1 MKKFLIILFL
11 SVVGE
16 GLTAQTSILQQNA
29 FLDSLIANADK
40 ANYDIVSRISI
51 LDTQLETKEY
61 VVKKLKSDIVQLDK
75 EIYNYQ
81 IYHERLNT
89 QLEYEKKKYSE
100 LIVQADKIKNS
111 MYQNFDLFSFDNLYK
126 SFRQFLFI
134 KNLSD
139 YRAKKI
145 KRIKDIKNEIA
156 NVTVSLDESKNK
168 RSILAERLGV
178 EQSFITKYKN
188 NRRDIIAQFKAELS
202 NKAQEN
208 AQPKVVQ
215 GDIYRPDSVSL
226 AKASRPADTHNNVS
240 EQDAFLFEVQKGYL
254 EWPVK
259 NSVII
264 SSFGEKKHPVY
275 DKITIRNDGINF
287 LVPAYSEVK
296 VVYDGEVSKIVSLP
310 TNQFAIIVKHGTYF
324 TVYSGLDH
332 IKVESGDA
340 VQKGDVIGNFENF
353 ENKLIL
359 NFQIWNGTQKIN
371 PYHWLKQNKKI

>member
-1 MKKFLIILFL
+1 
-11 SVVGE
+11 
-16 GLTAQTSILQQNA
+16 
-29 FLDSLIANADK
+29 
-40 ANYDIVSRISI
+40 
-51 LDTQLETKEY
+51 
-61 VVKKLKSDIVQLDK
+61 
-75 EIYNYQ
+75 
-81 IYHERLNT
+81 
-89 QLEYEKKKYSE
+89 
-100 LIVQADKIKNS
+100 

-188 NRRDIIAQFKAELS
+188 NRRDIIAKFKAELS
-202 NKAQEN
+202 NKAQED

-226 AKASRPADTHNNVS
+226 AKASKPADTHNNVS

-287 LVPAYSEVK
+287 LVPAYSEVQ

-340 VQKGDVIGNFENF
+340 VQKGDVIGNFENY

-359 NFQIWNGTQKIN
+359 NFQIWQGTNKIN

>member
-1 MKKFLIILFL
+1 MKKFFIILFL

-16 GLTAQTSILQQNA
+16 GLMAQTSILQQNA

-188 NRRDIIAQFKAELS
+188 NRRDIIAKFKAELS
-202 NKAQEN
+202 NKAQEDV
-208 AQPKVVQ
+208 QPKVVQ

-226 AKASRPADTHNNVS
+226 AKASKPSDTNNNVS

-287 LVPAYSEVK
+287 LVPSYSEVK
-296 VVYDGEVSKIVSLP
+296 VVFDGEVSKIVSLP

>member
-1 MKKFLIILFL
+1 MKKFLVILFL

-16 GLTAQTSILQQNA
+16 GLTAQTSIYQQSA

-40 ANYDIVSRISI
+40 ANFDIVSHISI
-51 LDTQLETKEY
+51 LDTQLETKEILS
-61 VVKKLKSDIVQLDK
+61 KKLKSDIIQLDK

-226 AKASRPADTHNNVS
+226 AKASKPADTHNNVS

-287 LVPAYSEVK
+287 LVPAFSEVN

-310 TNQFAIIVKHGTYF
+310 TNQFAIIIKHGTYF

-340 VQKGDVIGNFENF
+340 VQKGDVIGNFENY

-359 NFQIWNGTQKIN
+359 NFQIWQGTNKIN
-371 PYHWLKQNKKI
+371 PYHWLKQNKK

>member
-1 MKKFLIILFL
+1 MKKFFIILFL

-168 RSILAERLGV
+168 RSTLAERLGV

-202 NKAQEN
+202 NKVQEN

-226 AKASRPADTHNNVS
+226 AKESKHADTHNNVS

-287 LVPAYSEVK
+287 LVPSYSEVK

>member
-1 MKKFLIILFL
+1 MKKFLVILFL
-11 SVVGE
+11 SLVGE
-16 GLTAQTSILQQNA
+16 GLTAQTSIYQQSA

-40 ANYDIVSRISI
+40 ANFDIVSHISI
-51 LDTQLETKEY
+51 LDTQLETKEILA
-61 VVKKLKSDIVQLDK
+61 KKLKSDIIQLDK

-226 AKASRPADTHNNVS
+226 AKASKPADTHNNVS

-287 LVPAYSEVK
+287 LVPAFSEVN

-310 TNQFAIIVKHGTYF
+310 TNQFAIIIKHGTYF

-332 IKVESGDA
+332 IKVESGDT

-359 NFQIWNGTQKIN
+359 NFQIWQGTNKIN
-371 PYHWLKQNKKI
+371 PYHWLKQNKK

>member
-1 MKKFLIILFL
+1 MKKFFIILFL

-139 YRAKKI
+139 
-145 KRIKDIKNEIA
+145 
-156 NVTVSLDESKNK
+156 
-168 RSILAERLGV
+168 
-178 EQSFITKYKN
+178 
-188 NRRDIIAQFKAELS
+188 
-202 NKAQEN
+202 
-208 AQPKVVQ
+208 
-215 GDIYRPDSVSL
+215 
-226 AKASRPADTHNNVS
+226 
-240 EQDAFLFEVQKGYL
+240 
-254 EWPVK
+254 
-259 NSVII
+259 
-264 SSFGEKKHPVY
+264 
-275 DKITIRNDGINF
+275 
-287 LVPAYSEVK
+287 
-296 VVYDGEVSKIVSLP
+296 
-310 TNQFAIIVKHGTYF
+310 
-324 TVYSGLDH
+324 
-332 IKVESGDA
+332 
-340 VQKGDVIGNFENF
+340 
-353 ENKLIL
+353 
-359 NFQIWNGTQKIN
+359 
-371 PYHWLKQNKKI
+371 

>member
-1 MKKFLIILFL
+1 MKKFLVILFL

-16 GLTAQTSILQQNA
+16 GLTAQTSIYQQSA

-61 VVKKLKSDIVQLDK
+61 VVKKLKSDIIQLDK

-202 NKAQEN
+202 NKALEN

-226 AKASRPADTHNNVS
+226 AKASKPADTHNNVS

-287 LVPAYSEVK
+287 LVPAFSEVN

-310 TNQFAIIVKHGTYF
+310 TNQFAIIIKHGTYF

-340 VQKGDVIGNFENF
+340 VQKGDVIGNFENY

-359 NFQIWNGTQKIN
+359 NFQIWQGTNKIN
-371 PYHWLKQNKKI
+371 PYHWLKQNKK

>member
-1 MKKFLIILFL
+1 MKKFLVILFL

-16 GLTAQTSILQQNA
+16 GLTAQTSIYQQSA

-40 ANYDIVSRISI
+40 ANFDIVSHISI
-51 LDTQLETKEY
+51 LDTQLETKEILA
-61 VVKKLKSDIVQLDK
+61 KKLKSDIIQLDK

-188 NRRDIIAQFKAELS
+188 NRRDIIAQFKAELA
-202 NKAQEN
+202 NKSQDN
-208 AQPKVVQ
+208 TQPKIVQ

-226 AKASRPADTHNNVS
+226 AKASKASDTHNNVS

-287 LVPAYSEVK
+287 LVPAFSEVN

-310 TNQFAIIVKHGTYF
+310 TNQFAIIIKHGTYF

-332 IKVESGDA
+332 IKVESGDT
-340 VQKGDVIGNFENF
+340 VQKGDVIGNFENY

-359 NFQIWNGTQKIN
+359 NFQIWQGTNKIN
-371 PYHWLKQNKKI
+371 PYHWLKQNKK

>member
-1 MKKFLIILFL
+1 MKKFLVILFL

-16 GLTAQTSILQQNA
+16 GLTAQTSIYQQSA

-40 ANYDIVSRISI
+40 ANFDIVSHISI
-51 LDTQLETKEY
+51 LDTQLETKEILA
-61 VVKKLKSDIVQLDK
+61 KKLKSDIIQLDK

-226 AKASRPADTHNNVS
+226 AKASKPADTHNNVS

-287 LVPAYSEVK
+287 LVPAFSEVN

-310 TNQFAIIVKHGTYF
+310 TNQFAIIIKHGTYF

-332 IKVESGDA
+332 IKVESGDV
-340 VQKGDVIGNFENF
+340 VQKGDVIGNFENY

-359 NFQIWNGTQKIN
+359 NFQIWQGTNKIN
-371 PYHWLKQNKKI
+371 PYHWLKQNKK

>member
-1 MKKFLIILFL
+1 MKKFLVILFL

-16 GLTAQTSILQQNA
+16 GLTAQTSIYQQSA

-40 ANYDIVSRISI
+40 ANFDIVSHISI
-51 LDTQLETKEY
+51 LDTQLETKEILA
-61 VVKKLKSDIVQLDK
+61 KKLKSDIIQLDK

-226 AKASRPADTHNNVS
+226 AKASKPADTHNNVS

-287 LVPAYSEVK
+287 LVPAFSEVN

-310 TNQFAIIVKHGTYF
+310 TNQFAIIIKHGTYF

-332 IKVESGDA
+332 IKVESGDT

-359 NFQIWNGTQKIN
+359 NFQIWQGTNKIN
-371 PYHWLKQNKKI
+371 PYHWLKQNKK

>member
-1 MKKFLIILFL
+1 MKKFLVILFL

-16 GLTAQTSILQQNA
+16 GLTAQTSIYQQSA

-40 ANYDIVSRISI
+40 ANFDIVSQISI
-51 LDTQLETKEY
+51 LDTQLETKEILA
-61 VVKKLKSDIVQLDK
+61 KKLKSDIIQLDK

-188 NRRDIIAQFKAELS
+188 NRRDIIAQFKAELA
-202 NKAQEN
+202 NNTQDN

-226 AKASRPADTHNNVS
+226 AKASKPADTHNNVS

-287 LVPAYSEVK
+287 LVPAFSEVN

-310 TNQFAIIVKHGTYF
+310 TNQFAIIIKHGTYF

-332 IKVESGDA
+332 IKVESGDT
-340 VQKGDVIGNFENF
+340 VQKGDVIGNFENY

-359 NFQIWNGTQKIN
+359 NFQIWQGTNKIN
-371 PYHWLKQNKKI
+371 PYHWLKQNKK

>member
-1 MKKFLIILFL
+1 MKKFLVILFL

-16 GLTAQTSILQQNA
+16 GLTAQTSIYQQSA

-40 ANYDIVSRISI
+40 ANFDIVSHISI
-51 LDTQLETKEY
+51 LDTQLETKEILAI
-61 VVKKLKSDIVQLDK
+61 KLKSDIIQLDK

-226 AKASRPADTHNNVS
+226 AKASKPADTHNNVS

-287 LVPAYSEVK
+287 LVPAFSEVN

-310 TNQFAIIVKHGTYF
+310 TNQFAIIIKHGTYF

-332 IKVESGDA
+332 IKVESGDT

-359 NFQIWNGTQKIN
+359 NFQIWQGTNKIN
-371 PYHWLKQNKKI
+371 PYHWLKQNRK

>member
-1 MKKFLIILFL
+1 MKKFLVILFL
-11 SVVGE
+11 SVVGG
-16 GLTAQTSILQQNA
+16 GLTAQTSIYQQSA

-40 ANYDIVSRISI
+40 ANFDIVSHISI
-51 LDTQLETKEY
+51 LDTQLETKEILA
-61 VVKKLKSDIVQLDK
+61 KKLKSDIIQLDK

-226 AKASRPADTHNNVS
+226 AKASKPSDTHNNVS

-287 LVPAYSEVK
+287 LVPAYSEVN

-310 TNQFAIIVKHGTYF
+310 TNQFAIIIKHGTYF

-340 VQKGDVIGNFENF
+340 VQKGDVIGNFENY

-359 NFQIWNGTQKIN
+359 NFQIWQGTNKIN
-371 PYHWLKQNKKI
+371 PYHWLKQNKK

>member
-1 MKKFLIILFL
+1 MKKFLVILFL

-16 GLTAQTSILQQNA
+16 GLTAQTSIYQQSA

-40 ANYDIVSRISI
+40 ANFDIVSHISI
-51 LDTQLETKEY
+51 LDTQLETKEILA
-61 VVKKLKSDIVQLDK
+61 KKLKSDIIQLDK

-202 NKAQEN
+202 NKTQEN

-226 AKASRPADTHNNVS
+226 AKASKPADTHNNVS

-287 LVPAYSEVK
+287 LVPAFSEVN

-310 TNQFAIIVKHGTYF
+310 TNQFAIIIKHGTYF

-332 IKVESGDA
+332 IKVESGDV
-340 VQKGDVIGNFENF
+340 VQKGDVIGNFENY

-359 NFQIWNGTQKIN
+359 NFQIWQGTNKIN
-371 PYHWLKQNKKI
+371 PYHWLKQNKK

>member
-1 MKKFLIILFL
+1 MKKFFVILFL

-16 GLTAQTSILQQNA
+16 GLMAQTSILQQNA
-29 FLDSLIANADK
+29 FLDSLIANADN

-51 LDTQLETKEY
+51 LDTQLETKEI

-188 NRRDIIAQFKAELS
+188 NRRDIIAKFKAELS
-202 NKAQEN
+202 NKAQED

-226 AKASRPADTHNNVS
+226 AKASKLADTHNNVS

-287 LVPAYSEVK
+287 LVPAYSEVQ

-340 VQKGDVIGNFENF
+340 VQKGDVIGNFENY

-359 NFQIWNGTQKIN
+359 NFQIWQGTNKIN